1 MKKEMLIEMGIDEE
15 KASKVMELYSEIIKN
30 MVSKDELTTANNTIT
45 QLKETVKKFDGV
57 DIEKLK
63 TDVTNWETKYNTD
76 ILNIKKNNAV
86 DMAIMQAKGK
96 NTKAIKALIDMEK
109 VTLKD
114 DGTLEGLDIEGL
126 KKSDSYLFDVEKV
139 KTEGTGFSGG
149 SGFSDND
156 NINSIVANAMG
167 VK

>member
-1 MKKEMLIEMGIDEE
+1 MISLNIQSSILISGNVKIYFDPIKMDKKYDADYIFITHSHYDHF
-15 KASKVMELYSEIIKN
+15 SKE
-30 MVSKDELTTANNTIT
+30 
-45 QLKETVKKFDGV
+45 
-57 DIEKLK
+57 
-63 TDVTNWETKYNTD
+63 D